1 MAGLARYWLVVPAA
15 GSGRRFGSD
24 VPKQYAELHGRFVI
38 EWALRPFLED
48 PDCEGLIV
56 ALSAQDRWW
65 PVVERRWPRHWP
77 AARLAPGG
85 AERCES
91 VANALA
97 LLADELAAAGRLDP
111 WVLVHDAA
119 RPCVTGAEIARLRA
133 GGIAAGAGAVL
144 AAPLADT
151 VKRARE
157 EGSRIAETVSRAG
170 LWRAQTPQ
178 MFRCNAL
185 RSALLAAAAAG
196 RRPTDEAQAIE
207 WQGGEVTLV
216 EGESTNIKVTTTADL
231 RLAAAILAAR
241 GES

>member
-1 MAGLARYWLVVPAA
+1 MPAA
-15 GSGRRFGSD
+15 GAGRRFGSD
-24 VPKQYAELHGRFVI
+24 VPKQYADLHGRFVI
-38 EWALRPFLED
+38 EWALHPFLED
-48 PDCEGLIV
+48 PDCEGLVV

-65 PVVERRWPRHWP
+65 PLVERRWASHWP

-85 AERCES
+85 PERCIS

-97 LLADELAAAGRLDP
+97 LLAEDQSAAGHDP

-119 RPCVTGAEIARLRA
+119 RPCVTSAEIARLRA
-133 GGIAAGAGAVL
+133 GGMAARHGAVL

-151 VKRARE
+151 LKRAPTA
-157 EGSRIAETVSRAG
+157 GSRIAGTVSRAG

-178 MFRCNAL
+178 MFRCSAL

-196 RRPTDEAQAIE
+196 RQPTDEAQAIE

-216 EGESTNIKVTTTADL
+216 EGESTNIKVTTAADL
-231 RLAAAILAAR
+231 LLASAILTAR